1 MGCSSTTDPSNNRIT
16 RVQEDIVTVR
26 IIGWMISCVV
36 LAVVVQQ
43 QKAQMEKDIR

>member
-1 MGCSSTTDPSNNRIT
+1 M
-16 RVQEDIVTVR
+16 QEDIAEQRNVR

-36 LAVVVQQ
+36 LAAALQQ